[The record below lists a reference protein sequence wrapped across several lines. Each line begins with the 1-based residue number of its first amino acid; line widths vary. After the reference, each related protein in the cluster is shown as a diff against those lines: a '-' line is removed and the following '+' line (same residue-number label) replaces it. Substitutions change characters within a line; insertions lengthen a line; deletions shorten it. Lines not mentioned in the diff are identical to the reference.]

1 MGPRAVVF
9 YGQRH
14 LAPAARA
21 ISTSPPILATQRRT
35 PPALAI
41 RPKPVAAPARKRI
54 ERPPPSEPTV
64 EVAPAPVERGAEE
77 AGGSAAQPSPSG
89 TLGLGNGGGGDPAA
103 LGAEPTSPRPASP
116 ADLASIGA
124 RVAREL
130 VYPALARR
138 RRWRGRA
145 LVAFTL
151 RADGSVGAI
160 EIRESSGHPLLD
172 DEAQRAIRRAAP
184 FPAPGVELL
193 VVVPVT
199 FQLL

>member
-1 MGPRAVVF
+1 VGF
-9 YGQRH
+9 
-14 LAPAARA
+14 
-21 ISTSPPILATQRRT
+21 
-35 PPALAI
+35 
-41 RPKPVAAPARKRI
+41 
-54 ERPPPSEPTV
+54 
-64 EVAPAPVERGAEE
+64 
-77 AGGSAAQPSPSG
+77 
-89 TLGLGNGGGGDPAA
+89 GNGGAGDTAA

-138 RRWRGRA
+138 RQWQGRA

-172 DEAQRAIRRAAP
+172 EEAQRAIRRAAP

-199 FQLL
+199 FQLR